1 MPEAVIVKTFH
12 IDGAGARPDGTGSG
26 FGWVRL
32 GTNKQRIKR
41 VDGLTNNQAEYRGL
55 ISVLEFLAVGS
66 CALIRTD
73 SQLLCEQFNR
83 RWAVNDPHLARLLS
97 DARELIRE
105 KKIDVEVR
113 WISREENVAGKLLD
127 RG

>member
-1 MPEAVIVKTFH
+1 MVEVVQIKVFH

-32 GTNKQRIKR
+32 GTDKQRVR
-41 VDGLTNNQAEYRGL
+41 WVDGLTNNQAEYRGL
-55 ISVLEFLAVGS
+55 ISVLEYLAVGS

-73 SQLLCEQFNR
+73 SQLLCEQFNH
-83 RWAVNDPHLARLLS
+83 RWAVNDPQLLGLLS
-97 DARELIRE
+97 DARDLIGEKELDI
-105 KKIDVEVR
+105 EVR
-113 WISREENVAGKLLD
+113 WIPREENVAGKLLD